1 MAVNKGLKTLSESS
15 PNFSNAT
22 TLAKIQSLVE
32 DSTTNFASKTFYLMA
47 QMVQNEVLTVTNK
60 DSIIASLETQSY
72 INIGM
77 LLEDLNL
84 HTQVLLSGAY
94 GEAEDSDVQDPPTF
108 VDHLNMV
115 VDFES
120 TIPSL
125 FGVTADSL
133 NKGINGHFGTLAGLT
148 DALLDRMK
156 EDVDFITTQSL
167 PEDTAYQNAVQA
179 LSDYIETLYD
189 STAFNAGTFS
199 GLLTNIE
206 TAASNFDTV
215 LSAGIYAERKARLS
229 ADKLTLVAQINLE
242 QNNIRNIV
250 TYSNTLV
257 DTTNYSSLAG
267 NATANALLVRTSQ
280 NTNWRSYFENYASN
294 LALDNPLYNGPIDD
308 STSESIIDSVLKMRG
323 LPDVTDYVD
332 LESVAAKAIKDNRM
346 ASQLAYA
353 GIITEPVAKDIIKK
367 ACQLL
372 NLTVDNRDSYAQ
384 SKSLLENM
392 TQYDRDTVQNE
403 LNLYNDVNTLS

>member
-15 PNFSNAT
+15 PNFSNAA

-47 QMVQNEVLTVTNK
+47 QMVQNEVLTVANK

-94 GEAEDSDVQDPPTF
+94 GEAEDSDVEDPPTF

-125 FGVTADSL
+125 FGVSAESL
-133 NKGINGHFGTLAGLT
+133 NKGINGHFGTLAGST

-167 PEDTAYQNAVQA
+167 PQDTAYQNAVQA

-199 GLLTNIE
+199 GLLTDIE
-206 TAASNFDTV
+206 TAAANFDTV
-215 LSAGIYAERKARLS
+215 LSTGIYAERKARLS
-229 ADKLTLVAQINLE
+229 ADKLALVAQINLE
-242 QNNIRNIV
+242 QNNIRTIV

-257 DTTNYSSLAG
+257 DTTNYSSLARDA
-267 NATANALLVRTSQ
+267 NANALLVRTSQ
-280 NTNWRSYFENYASN
+280 NPNWRGYFENYATN
-294 LALDNPLYNGPIDD
+294 LSYDNPLYDAFDD
-308 STSESIIDSVLKMRG
+308 SATQSLIDSVLTTSG

-332 LESVAAKAIKDNRM
+332 LEAVAAKATRDDRM
-346 ASQLAYA
+346 SSQLAYA
-353 GIITEPVAKDIIKK
+353 GFITETVAKDIIKK

-372 NLTVDNRDSYAQ
+372 GLTVDNRDSYAQ

-403 LNLYNDVNTLS
+403 LNSYNDVNTLS

>member
-15 PNFSNAT
+15 PNFSNAA

-47 QMVQNEVLTVTNK
+47 QMVQNEVLTVANK

-94 GEAEDSDVQDPPTF
+94 GEAEDSDVEDPPTF

-125 FGVTADSL
+125 FGVSADSL
-133 NKGINGHFGTLAGLT
+133 NKGINGHFGTLAGST

-167 PEDTAYQNAVQA
+167 AQDTAYQNAVQA

-199 GLLTNIE
+199 GLLTDIE
-206 TAASNFDTV
+206 NAAANFDAV
-215 LSAGIYAERKARLS
+215 LSTGIYAERKARLS
-229 ADKLTLVAQINLE
+229 ADKLALTAQISLE
-242 QNNIRNIV
+242 QNNISTIV

-257 DTTNYSSLAG
+257 DTTNYSSLARDA
-267 NATANALLVRTSQ
+267 NANALLVRTSQ
-280 NTNWRSYFENYASN
+280 NPNWRGYFENYATN
-294 LALDNPLYNGPIDD
+294 LSYDNPLYDAFDD
-308 STSESIIDSVLKMRG
+308 SATQSLIDSVLTTRG

-332 LESVAAKAIKDNRM
+332 LEAVAAKATRDDRM
-346 ASQLAYA
+346 SSQLAYA
-353 GIITEPVAKDIIKK
+353 GFITETVAKDIIKK

-372 NLTVDNRDSYAQ
+372 GLTVDNRDSYAQ

-392 TQYDRDTVQNE
+392 NQYDRDTVQNE
-403 LNLYNDVNTLS
+403 LNSYNDVNTLS

>member
-15 PNFSNAT
+15 PNFSNAA

-32 DSTTNFASKTFYLMA
+32 DSTTNFASKTFYLTA
-47 QMVQNEVLTVTNK
+47 QIAQNDVLTVTNK
-60 DSIIASLETQSY
+60 NSIIASLETQSY

-77 LLEDLNL
+77 SLENLNQ
-84 HTQVLLSGAY
+84 HTQILLSGEY
-94 GEAEDSDVQDPPTF
+94 GEAEDSDVEDPPTF
-108 VDHLNMV
+108 IDHLNMV

-120 TIPSL
+120 TIPSV

-133 NKGINGHFGTLAGLT
+133 NKGINGHFGTLAGST

-167 PEDTAYQNAVQA
+167 AQDTAYQNAVQA

-199 GLLTNIE
+199 GLLTDIE
-206 TAASNFDTV
+206 TAAANFDTV
-215 LSAGIYAERKARLS
+215 LSTGIYAERKARLS
-229 ADKLTLVAQINLE
+229 ADKLALVAQINLE
-242 QNNIRNIV
+242 QNNIRTIV

-267 NATANALLVRTSQ
+267 NANANALLVRASQ
-280 NTNWRSYFENYASN
+280 NASWRGYFENYATN
-294 LALDNPLYNGPIDD
+294 LSYDNPLYDAFDD
-308 STSESIIDSVLKMRG
+308 SATQALIDGVLTTRG

-332 LESVAAKAIKDNRM
+332 LEAVAAKATRDDRM

-353 GIITEPVAKDIIKK
+353 GFITETVAKDIIKK

-372 NLTVDNRDSYAQ
+372 NLTVANRDVYAQ

-392 TQYDRDTVQNE
+392 NQYDRDTVQNE
-403 LNLYNDVNTLS
+403 LNRYNDVNTLS

>member
-15 PNFSNAT
+15 PNFSNASI
-22 TLAKIQSLVE
+22 LAKIQSLVE

-47 QMVQNEVLTVTNK
+47 QMVQNEVLTVANK

-94 GEAEDSDVQDPPTF
+94 GEAEDSDVEDPPTF

-120 TIPSL
+120 TIPAL

-133 NKGINGHFGTLAGLT
+133 NKGINGHFGTLAGST

-167 PEDTAYQNAVQA
+167 PQDTAYQNAVQA

-199 GLLTNIE
+199 GLLTDIE
-206 TAASNFDTV
+206 TAAANFDTV
-215 LSAGIYAERKARLS
+215 LSTGIYAERKARLS
-229 ADKLTLVAQINLE
+229 ADKLALVAQINLE
-242 QNNIRNIV
+242 QNNIRTIV

-267 NATANALLVRTSQ
+267 NANANALLVRASQ
-280 NTNWRSYFENYASN
+280 NPSWRGYFENYATN
-294 LALDNPLYNGPIDD
+294 LSYDNPLYDAFDD
-308 STSESIIDSVLKMRG
+308 SATQALIDGVLTTRG

-332 LESVAAKAIKDNRM
+332 LEAVAAKATRDDRM

-353 GIITEPVAKDIIKK
+353 GFITETVAKDIIKK

-372 NLTVDNRDSYAQ
+372 NLTVANRDVYAQ

-392 TQYDRDTVQNE
+392 NQYDRDTVQNE
-403 LNLYNDVNTLS
+403 LNRYNDVNTLS

>member
-15 PNFSNAT
+15 PNFSNAA

-47 QMVQNEVLTVTNK
+47 QMVQNEVLTVANK

-94 GEAEDSDVQDPPTF
+94 GEAEDSDVEDPPTF

-120 TIPSL
+120 TIPSV
-125 FGVTADSL
+125 FGVSADSL
-133 NKGINGHFGTLAGLT
+133 NKGINGHFGTLAGST

-167 PEDTAYQNAVQA
+167 PQDTAYQNAVQA

-199 GLLTNIE
+199 GLLTDIE
-206 TAASNFDTV
+206 TAATNFDTV
-215 LSAGIYAERKARLS
+215 LSTGIYAERKARLS
-229 ADKLTLVAQINLE
+229 ADKLALVAQINLE
-242 QNNIRNIV
+242 QNNIRTIV

-267 NATANALLVRTSQ
+267 NANANALLVRASQ
-280 NTNWRSYFENYASN
+280 NANWKGYFQNYATN
-294 LALDNPLYNGPIDD
+294 LSYDNPLYKAFDD
-308 STSESIIDSVLKMRG
+308 SATQALIDGVLTTRG

-332 LESVAAKAIKDNRM
+332 LEAVAAKATRDKRLS
-346 ASQLAYA
+346 SQLAYA
-353 GIITEPVAKDIIKK
+353 GIITEPVAKNIIKK

>member
-15 PNFSNAT
+15 PNFSNAA

-32 DSTTNFASKTFYLMA
+32 DSTTNFASKTSYLTA
-47 QMVQNEVLTVTNK
+47 QIAQNDVLTVTNK
-60 DSIIASLETQSY
+60 NSIIASLETQSY

-77 LLEDLNL
+77 SLENLNQ
-84 HTQVLLSGAY
+84 HTQILLSGEY
-94 GEAEDSDVQDPPTF
+94 GEAEDSDVEDPPTF
-108 VDHLNMV
+108 IDHLNMV

-120 TIPSL
+120 TIPSV

-133 NKGINGHFGTLAGLT
+133 NKGINGHFGTLAGST

-167 PEDTAYQNAVQA
+167 AQDTAYQNAVQA

-199 GLLTNIE
+199 GLLTDIE
-206 TAASNFDTV
+206 NAAANFDAV
-215 LSAGIYAERKARLS
+215 LSTGIYAERKARLS
-229 ADKLTLVAQINLE
+229 ADKLALTAQISLE
-242 QNNIRNIV
+242 QNNISTIV

-257 DTTNYSSLAG
+257 DTTNYSSLARDT
-267 NATANALLVRTSQ
+267 NANALLVRTSQ
-280 NTNWRSYFENYASN
+280 NPNWRGYFENYATN
-294 LALDNPLYNGPIDD
+294 LSYDNPLYDAFED
-308 STSESIIDSVLKMRG
+308 SATQALIDSVLTTRG

-332 LESVAAKAIKDNRM
+332 LEAVAGKAIRDNRLS
-346 ASQLAYA
+346 SQLAYA
-353 GIITEPVAKDIIKK
+353 GFITETVAKDIIKK

-372 NLTVDNRDSYAQ
+372 GLTVDNRDSYAQ

-403 LNLYNDVNTLS
+403 LNSYNDVNTLS

>member
-15 PNFSNAT
+15 PNFSNAS

-47 QMVQNEVLTVTNK
+47 QMVQNEVLTAANK

-94 GEAEDSDVQDPPTF
+94 GEAEDSDVEDPPTF

-125 FGVTADSL
+125 FGVSADSL
-133 NKGINGHFGTLAGLT
+133 NKGINGHFGTLAGST

-199 GLLTNIE
+199 GLLTDIE
-206 TAASNFDTV
+206 TAAANFDTV
-215 LSAGIYAERKARLS
+215 LSTGIYAERKARLS
-229 ADKLTLVAQINLE
+229 ADKLALVAQINLE
-242 QNNIRNIV
+242 QNNIRTIV

-267 NATANALLVRTSQ
+267 NANASALLVRASQ
-280 NTNWRSYFENYASN
+280 NPNWRGYFENYATN
-294 LALDNPLYNGPIDD
+294 LSYDNPLYDAFDD
-308 STSESIIDSVLKMRG
+308 SATQSLIDSVLTTRG

-332 LESVAAKAIKDNRM
+332 LEAVAAKATRDDRM
-346 ASQLAYA
+346 SSQLAYA
-353 GIITEPVAKDIIKK
+353 GFITEPVAKDIIKK

-372 NLTVDNRDSYAQ
+372 GLTVDNRDSYAQ

-403 LNLYNDVNTLS
+403 LNSYNDVNTLS